1 MYLGWEYIPNKFD
14 FLSFYTRAFEFQI
27 FSTGLLGGRYN
38 GPDGIRP
45 VISLSSKVK
54 LTGDGTYN
62 NIYTVS

>member
-1 MYLGWEYIPNKFD
+1 MLLD
-14 FLSFYTRAFEFQI
+14 
-27 FSTGLLGGRYN
+27 GLLLIYNCQTWDN